1 MCPASGV
8 QREGAEPAAVPGPRK
23 CCPEAPAGVRAV
35 QALALPGPRYCRRGD
50 FGLPGP
56 HRTLRIRC
64 GHHRGG
70 CRPAHRGP
78 TQALRGVLG
87 RGAQGA
93 AAGGREPRRRGR
105 QCPPSTL
112 RVVGPGR
119 GPGGPWW
126 CPFRGASAP
135 LRPPGVA
142 GSSGAGVAV
151 QTAWE
156 PAAQP
161 LLSSCTVVP
170 SRRTSFCP
178 GGSLWGVPPRFRSFL
193 FSPPLCALRGRHS
206 HGRSLGSP
214 RPRSARAGGPSP
226 DVRSRAHAAVC
237 AGGRFSRALIC
248 RA

>member
-1 MCPASGV
+1 M
-8 QREGAEPAAVPGPRK
+8 PGPRK

-35 QALALPGPRYCRRGD
+35 QALALPGPHYCRRGD

-105 QCPPSTL
+105 QGPPSTL

-178 GGSLWGVPPRFRSFL
+178 GGSLGRSSSIPVIPVL
-193 FSPPLCALRGRHS
+193 TSALRSPGA
-206 HGRSLGSP
+206 SLA
-214 RPRSARAGGPSP
+214 RPQSGLSAAAFRA
-226 DVRSRAHAAVC
+226 C
-237 AGGRFSRALIC
+237 WRALSRRPQPLACC
-248 RA
+248 RVRRGPLLASSDR

>member
-1 MCPASGV
+1 MLSRGPRRGQGGPGV
-8 QREGAEPAAVPGPRK
+8 GLARSSLLSARRLWTPRATPYPEDTLRSPPWWAPTCTPRAHPGPPR
-23 CCPEAPAGVRAV
+23 CPR
-35 QALALPGPRYCRRGD
+35 
-50 FGLPGP
+50 
-56 HRTLRIRC
+56 
-64 GHHRGG
+64 
-70 CRPAHRGP
+70 
-78 TQALRGVLG
+78 

-178 GGSLWGVPPRFRSFL
+178 SGSLWGVPPRFRSFL